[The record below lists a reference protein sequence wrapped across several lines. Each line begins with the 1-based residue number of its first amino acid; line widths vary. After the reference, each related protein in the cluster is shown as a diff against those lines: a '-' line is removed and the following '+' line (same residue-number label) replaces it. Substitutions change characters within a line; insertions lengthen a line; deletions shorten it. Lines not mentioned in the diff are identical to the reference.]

1 MSMAIS
7 YHDTGRTRQKA
18 RTRAALL
25 DATRELLAQGR
36 TPNVEEAAEAA
47 GVARATAYRYF
58 PNQRALLV
66 AAHPEIEATAL
77 LGEDPPAD
85 PHERLDRTIGE
96 LIRLTID
103 TEPELRTMLRLS
115 LEPGPK
121 DELLLRQGRAIGWIG
136 EALAP
141 LRGELPP
148 SSLRRLVL
156 AIRSACGIE
165 ALVWLTDVAGLSR
178 QEAAGLMR
186 WSALALLRAA
196 LAESDGTAVV
206 TPE

>member
-7 YHDTGRTRQKA
+7 YERTGRTRQKA

-25 DATRELLAQGR
+25 GAARELLAQGQS
-36 TPNVEEAAEAA
+36 PNVEEAAEAA
-47 GVARATAYRYF
+47 GISRATAYRYF

-66 AAHPEIEATAL
+66 AAHPEIEATTL

-85 PHERLDRTIGE
+85 PQERLDRTMRE
-96 LIRLTID
+96 LTRITID
-103 TEPELRTMLRLS
+103 TEGELRTMLRLS
-115 LEPGPK
+115 LEAGPR
-121 DELLLRQGRAIGWIG
+121 DELLLRQGRAIGWIE

-141 LRGELPP
+141 LGGQLPR
-148 SSLRRLVL
+148 SELRRLVL

-178 QEAAGLMR
+178 EQAADLMR

-196 LAESDGTAVV
+196 LAEGDQ
-206 TPE
+206 PEARP

>member
-1 MSMAIS
+1 MSMSIP
-7 YHDTGRTRQKA
+7 YERTGRTQQKA

-25 DATRELLAQGR
+25 DAARELLAQGR
-36 TPNVEEAAEAA
+36 TPNIEEAAEAA
-47 GVARATAYRYF
+47 GISRATAYRYF

-77 LGEDPPAD
+77 LGDDAPAD
-85 PHERLDRTIGE
+85 PRERLDRTIGE
-96 LIRLTID
+96 LIRLTVD

-115 LEPGPK
+115 LEPGPNE
-121 DELLLRQGRAIGWIG
+121 ELLLRQGRAIGWIE

-141 LRGELPP
+141 LRGRLPR
-148 SSLRRLVL
+148 SKLRRLVL

-178 QEAAGLMR
+178 RQAGELMR

-196 LAESDGTAVV
+196 LADGDGRASAR
-206 TPE
+206 